1 MPRIDKVVPGA
12 GNFRAPLAAAYGFTA
27 GLPDKNHADIGKVV
41 AVSLDANGRVVRGTA
56 GAAGFK
62 GVICL
67 GEPKGAGEIV
77 DVMQTAEI
85 VEFTTAAGA
94 AAASGTNY
102 TSNADGTYGTTAAG
116 AANFRIGFTV
126 EATRLIVRCNIQP

>member
-1 MPRIDKVVPGA
+1 MSRIDKVIAGH
-12 GNFRAPLAAAYGFTA
+12 GNFRAPLLAAYGFTA
-27 GLPDKNHADIGKVV
+27 NLPDKDHADIGKVV

-77 DVMQTAEI
+77 DVMQIGEI

-102 TSNADGTYGTTAAG
+102 TSNADGTYGTTVPG
-116 AANFRIGFTV
+116 AANFKIGFTV
-126 EATRLIVRCNIQP
+126 EATRLVVRCAI